1 MRIALVVQRY
11 GLDINGG
18 AEFQCRQ
25 IAEHLAKFMRVE
37 VLTTCAEDHYSWRNV
52 YPAGPERINN
62 ILIRR
67 FPVDHERDMAR
78 FGELSQRLLSDRHTY
93 FDELQ
98 WMELQGPTSSE
109 LLRFLDRQQEAY
121 DLFIFFTYLYA
132 STYFGLQVVP
142 HKAVLL
148 AEAHDEPWIRLR
160 IFRSLFHLPRAFV
173 FNTIEEQRL
182 IHRIF
187 HNEYIPG
194 QVLGS
199 GIEVQRLAEIAAA
212 RSVDV
217 FQKYPRL
224 RVGDDFVIYVGR
236 VDPSKGCNQLFEYFL
251 RYKMEHQT
259 ALKLVLIGKST
270 MPIPDHPDIIA
281 LGFLREEPF
290 PWMAQARALVLPSEW
305 ESFSFVVL
313 ESMALGVPVLV
324 NGASKVTRGH
334 CQRSNG
340 GLYFRGY
347 DEFSAALSLLL
358 VRPELR
364 RNLGRQGQA
373 YVKQNYAWEVIER
386 RFVDWVTW
394 VAQRQVKGW
403 NHDAE
408 GSWQK

>member
-1 MRIALVVQRY
+1 MRVALVVQRY

-67 FPVDHERDMAR
+67 FPVDRERDMAR
-78 FGELSQRLLSDRHTY
+78 FGELSQRVLRDRHTY

-98 WMELQGPTSSE
+98 WMELQGPISSE
-109 LLRFLDRQQEAY
+109 LLRFLDRHQEAY

-148 AEAHDEPWIRLR
+148 AEAHDEPWIHLR

-173 FNTIEEQRL
+173 FNTVEEQKL

-199 GIEVQRLAEIAAA
+199 GIEVQHLMNIAT
-212 RSVDV
+212 SPVDI
-217 FQKYPRL
+217 FHKTPRL
-224 RVGDDFVIYVGR
+224 SPEDQFIIYVGR
-236 VDPSKGCNQLFEYFL
+236 VDPSKGCHQLFEYFL
-251 RYKMEHQT
+251 RYKMESKT
-259 ALKLVLIGKST
+259 DLKLVLIGKPT

-281 LGFLREEPF
+281 LGFLREDPF
-290 PWMAQARALVLPSEW
+290 PWMAQAQALVLPSEW

-324 NGASKVTRGH
+324 NGTSKVTRGH

-373 YVKQNYAWEVIER
+373 YVQQNYAWEVIER